1 MNEIVSVKNLSFAY
15 EGKKILEKT
24 DFSLKKGDFYLL
36 TGSNGTGKSTFLKLL
51 VGLLKAQQGC
61 ISLCG
66 QDINRFSNWEKI
78 GYLSQKATSFNFN
91 FPATVEEI
99 LAAHIICQKKKWKM
113 LTGKDRRKIAEAL
126 ELVGLLG
133 EEKKLLGRLS
143 GGQQQRVFIARTLI
157 SEPELLLLDEPNVG
171 LDKKNADALADLLQ
185 KLNAEKKTT
194 ILLIAHNWL
203 NFSNLPAV
211 EIAAGKLVYRKK

>member
-1 MNEIVSVKNLSFAY
+1 MKEIVSVKNLSFAY

-24 DFSLKKGDFYLL
+24 DFSLQKGDFYLL
-36 TGSNGTGKSTFLKLL
+36 TGSNGAGKSTFLKLL
-51 VGLLKAQQGC
+51 VGLLKVQQGC
-61 ISLCG
+61 ISLWG
-66 QDINRFSNWEKI
+66 EDIKRFSNWQRI

-99 LAAHIICQKKKWKM
+99 LAAHIICQKKWKM
-113 LTGKDRRKIAEAL
+113 LTGNDRRRIAEVL

-171 LDKKNADALADLLQ
+171 LDKENADVLAELLR
-185 KLNAEKKTT
+185 KLNKEKKTT

-203 NFSNLPAV
+203 NFSDLPAV
-211 EIAAGKLVYRKK
+211 EIMAGHLVYRKK

>member
-1 MNEIVSVKNLSFAY
+1 MKEVISVKNISFAY
-15 EGKKILEKT
+15 KGKKILEKT

-51 VGLLKAQQGC
+51 VGLLKIQQGC
-61 ISLCG
+61 ISLWG
-66 QDINRFSNWEKI
+66 EDINCFNNWEKI

-99 LAAHIICQKKKWKM
+99 MAAHIICKKKKWKM
-113 LTGKDRRKIAEAL
+113 LTGEDRRKITEAL

-157 SEPELLLLDEPNVG
+157 AEPELLLLDEPNVG
-171 LDKKNADALADLLQ
+171 LDKKNADILAALLQ
-185 KLNAEKKTT
+185 KFNEEKKTT

-203 NFSNLPAV
+203 NFSNLPVV
-211 EIAAGKLVYRKK
+211 EIVAGQLIYRKK